1 LRSGDWLRF
10 LKPKLSSIGHFGK
23 SKTVNLRYFPSLGG
37 HYKQEDWQP
46 SILIGTSLGD
56 INLVVTSYA
65 RMTLQTEQSICNW
78 LANNLKEAAE
88 EDVLLAFQR
97 LMVEGKGIN
106 DPEISMA
113 IEEIALSKEKSAQR
127 DFLRILDQVCHQVI
141 TVWLVDGKPSL
152 ISQLIDAIGKIGDS
166 KEQIYAKLPRRLHQL
181 WKLYIQDV
189 YYQRL
194 LKLQIVVTRQSTSTN
209 SQAPLAHLLDRY
221 PFLYESSLLAEDAT
235 VEYLEIIQKTKRRAQ
250 RDYEFKLSK
259 YLTFQ
264 IRKASLRQ
272 NPDPQKSI
280 DPVVNPSLLKSRDLG
295 SALQTFV
302 SNSRHGNE
310 NPWDSACNFQ
320 AQIHS
325 DLNFVDFKELLYKY
339 LITDFDPT
347 NQAQNSFK
355 AKLKE
360 YLRGVIPENH
370 PKPLDELS
378 QVRTYTQLLNFLVID
393 SAERPNHMVLIN
405 LVSNIG
411 STATVSLILKIILI
425 CPKAQTSLNH
435 RLAILFNHYY
445 ASSQNDVTWL
455 IKLLENWHIASTI
468 HFGKIDT
475 SLLKQIL
482 AKKSNSKTSVS
493 V

>member
-1 LRSGDWLRF
+1 M
-10 LKPKLSSIGHFGK
+10 
-23 SKTVNLRYFPSLGG
+23 
-37 HYKQEDWQP
+37 
-46 SILIGTSLGD
+46 
-56 INLVVTSYA
+56 VTSYA
-65 RMTLQTEQSICNW
+65 RMTPQTEQSICNW
-78 LANNLKEAAE
+78 LADNLKEAAD

-106 DPEISMA
+106 EPEISAA
-113 IEEIALSKEKSAQR
+113 IEEIALSKEKSAQK
-127 DFLRILDQVCHQVI
+127 DFLRILDQVCHQII
-141 TVWLVDGKPSL
+141 TAWLIDGKPSL
-152 ISQLIDAIGKIGDS
+152 ISQLIDAIGQIGDS

-194 LKLQIVVTRQSTSTN
+194 LKLQIVVTRQSTSTDG
-209 SQAPLAHLLDRY
+209 QTPLSHLLDRY

-280 DPVVNPSLLKSRDLG
+280 DPVFNPSLLKSRDLG
-295 SALQTFV
+295 SALQIFV
-302 SNSRHGNE
+302 SNSRHGGE
-310 NPWDSACNFQ
+310 NPWDSACSFQ

-325 DLNFVDFKELLYKY
+325 GLTFVDFKELLYKY
-339 LITDFDPT
+339 LITDLDPAS
-347 NQAQNSFK
+347 QAQNSFK

-378 QVRTYTQLLNFLVID
+378 QVRAYTQLLNFLVID

-445 ASSQNDVTWL
+445 AIPQDDVAWL

-482 AKKSNSKTSVS
+482 AKKSKSKTITSA
-493 V
+493 

>member
-1 LRSGDWLRF
+1 
-10 LKPKLSSIGHFGK
+10 
-23 SKTVNLRYFPSLGG
+23 
-37 HYKQEDWQP
+37 
-46 SILIGTSLGD
+46 
-56 INLVVTSYA
+56 
-65 RMTLQTEQSICNW
+65 
-78 LANNLKEAAE
+78 
-88 EDVLLAFQR
+88 
-97 LMVEGKGIN
+97 
-106 DPEISMA
+106 
-113 IEEIALSKEKSAQR
+113 
-127 DFLRILDQVCHQVI
+127 
-141 TVWLVDGKPSL
+141 
-152 ISQLIDAIGKIGDS
+152 
-166 KEQIYAKLPRRLHQL
+166 
-181 WKLYIQDV
+181 
-189 YYQRL
+189 
-194 LKLQIVVTRQSTSTN
+194 
-209 SQAPLAHLLDRY
+209 
-221 PFLYESSLLAEDAT
+221 LAEDAT

-250 RDYEFKLSK
+250 RDYEFRLSK

-280 DPVVNPSLLKSRDLG
+280 DQVINPSLLKSRDLG

-302 SNSRHGNE
+302 SNSRHSSE
-310 NPWDSACNFQ
+310 NPWDSACSFQ
-320 AQIHS
+320 AQIHPG
-325 DLNFVDFKELLYKY
+325 LTFVDFKELLYKY
-339 LITDFDPT
+339 LITDLDPAS
-347 NQAQNSFK
+347 QAQNSFK

-445 ASSQNDVTWL
+445 GSPQDDVSWL
-455 IKLLENWHIASTI
+455 IKLMENWHIASTI

-475 SLLKQIL
+475 SLLKQIM
-482 AKKSNSKTSVS
+482 AKKSKPKTNTLV
-493 V
+493 